1 MHRYGGIWTGDN
13 CSWWSHLKLNITMMP
28 SLNMCGFIYSGADTG
43 GFGSNAESELII
55 RWNQFSIFTPL
66 YRNHSA
72 LGTRNQEPF
81 AFDSRTERIVRDII
95 KFRYAMIPY
104 LYSEFMKAVNSSDM
118 LILPLSF
125 EYNDKMSKT
134 VEDQLLIGESLMI
147 APVYEP
153 NKRGRY
159 VYLPEDAFM
168 ESKKL

>member
-1 MHRYGGIWTGDN
+1 
-13 CSWWSHLKLNITMMP
+13 
-28 SLNMCGFIYSGADTG
+28 
-43 GFGSNAESELII
+43 
-55 RWNQFSIFTPL
+55 
-66 YRNHSA
+66 
-72 LGTRNQEPF
+72 
-81 AFDSRTERIVRDII
+81 
-95 KFRYAMIPY
+95 MIPY

-159 VYLPEDAFM
+159 VYLPEDM
-168 ESKKL
+168 LLWKVKNYKDMYLEKVESGHHYIDISLDEFAVFIRKNRLFIFTNSAQSIEKLKNVMN

>member
-1 MHRYGGIWTGDN
+1 MTKAAAEGFDRIDKNKRYLLFSRASSIGMHRYGGIWTGDN
-13 CSWWSHLKLNITMMP
+13 CSWWSHLKLNISMMP

-81 AFDSRTERIVRDII
+81 AFDSRMERIVRDII

-118 LILPLSF
+118 LILPLSL
-125 EYNDKMSKT
+125 S
-134 VEDQLLIGESLMI
+134 IMI
-147 APVYEP
+147 RCQ
-153 NKRGRY
+153 KQ
-159 VYLPEDAFM
+159 
-168 ESKKL
+168 